1 MHGNTV
7 VSRHM
12 KPSINSDNLLMYPQ
26 KKMKIL
32 GKAVI
37 QTDTDLDNS
46 LRELSLRT
54 KVTGDGRKMNLE
66 RVIIRKR
73 TSWESLIGEGVEGRP
88 GRGRSKK

>member
-12 KPSINSDNLLMYPQ
+12 KPSINSDNLLIQ

-66 RVIIRKR
+66 RV
-73 TSWESLIGEGVEGRP
+73 
-88 GRGRSKK
+88 